1 MSIKEAIIS
10 RVKSET
16 ENKEREKREPT
27 YVLSREIFRFLQK
40 EFPRITLKQFR
51 DALTEL
57 VTEKYIETGE
67 TNNDIYIKENYE

>member
-40 EFPRITLKQFR
+40 EFPRITLKTVPGR
-51 DALTEL
+51 
-57 VTEKYIETGE
+57 INGIGNGE
-67 TNNDIYIKENYE
+67 IY